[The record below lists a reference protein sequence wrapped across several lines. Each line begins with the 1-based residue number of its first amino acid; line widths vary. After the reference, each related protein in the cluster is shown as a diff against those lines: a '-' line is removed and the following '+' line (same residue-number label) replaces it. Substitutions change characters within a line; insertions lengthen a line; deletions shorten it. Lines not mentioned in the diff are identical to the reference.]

1 MQSGT
6 SVTNPSV
13 TIAVCTR
20 NRPHQ
25 LQRWVTHMCALVD
38 QYATPVLVVEQSA
51 HATPLPSH
59 PHLTYIHAP
68 GRGLSHARNR
78 VLHVAK
84 TTFVA
89 FCDDDCVPSPT
100 WVAALHAEL
109 ATHPDVAVFTGSTW
123 PYAQR
128 YTLHAYHT
136 HAGYTTWATRADGMC
151 CTALH
156 VSATGADV
164 TRPVAILEQLGQGNH
179 LVVSRHIAI
188 QHGGFHPWLGAGAWL
203 RAGEDVEFILRLLVR
218 QQRCRYQPAMRL
230 YHDAWQSASALA
242 HAEHGYTTGMIAV
255 HLWYAISGESSAR
268 AYLRFRWQQL
278 WHATTSTPQYATHA
292 TPRTTSWW
300 WQRAVAWGLGI
311 IGGIALALRALG
323 SRR

>member
-6 SVTNPSV
+6 NVTNPSV

-25 LQRWVTHMCALVD
+25 LQRWVAHMCTLID
-38 QYATPVLVVEQSA
+38 QHATPLLVVEQSA
-51 HATPLPSH
+51 HATPLPPH
-59 PHLTYIHAP
+59 PYLTHIHIP
-68 GRGLSHARNR
+68 GHGLARARNH
-78 VLHVAK
+78 VLQTAT

-100 WVAALHAEL
+100 WVDTLYAEL
-109 ATHPDVAVFTGSTW
+109 AAHPDVAVVTGSTW
-123 PYAQR
+123 PYGHC
-128 YTLHAYHT
+128 YTLHAHQT

-151 CTALH
+151 CTALQ
-156 VSATGADV
+156 VSATSEDV
-164 TRPVAILEQLGQGNH
+164 TQPIAILERLGQGNH
-179 LVVSRHIAI
+179 LVVARRIAI

-230 YHDAWQSASALA
+230 YHDAWQSATTLA

-255 HLWYAISGESSAR
+255 HLWYAAYGEASAR

-278 WHATTSTPQYATHA
+278 WQATSATSQSTADA
-292 TPRTTSWW
+292 PRTAHWW

-311 IGGIALALRALG
+311 IGGIALTLRALG